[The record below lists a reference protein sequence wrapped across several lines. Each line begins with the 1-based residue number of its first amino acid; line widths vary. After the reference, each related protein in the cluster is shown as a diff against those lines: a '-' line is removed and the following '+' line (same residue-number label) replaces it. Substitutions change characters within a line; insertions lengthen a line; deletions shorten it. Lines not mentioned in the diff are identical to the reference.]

1 MDSKK
6 KTEEDVMR
14 LDIIVVGAGAA
25 GIGISVMLVELGVK
39 SMLILEK
46 GKVGASFNKWPK
58 EMKLITPSFTTNF
71 YGQIDLNSIAA
82 GTSPA
87 FSIRKEH
94 PSGKEYAGYLQSIA
108 DYCGLP
114 VIEKTNVKK
123 VTHSDGI
130 FQLHFDNQIIETR
143 NLIWAAGEYQYPNT
157 KVFPGSGFC
166 LHNSKV
172 RSWEK
177 VKGDEFLIIGG
188 YESGI
193 DAAINLSRLGKRV
206 VVLDS
211 KARWQEKTTDPSL
224 SLSPYTNERLL
235 NELPKGNIVLKG
247 NSEIKSIK
255 KKDGVYE
262 VWLYDREKPFTC
274 PTRPILATGF
284 KSSLTMISDL
294 FDWHEEESYALINE
308 HDESTKTPGL
318 YLVGPQVR
326 HENLIFCFIY
336 KYRQRF
342 GVVANAIGKKLDL
355 DTSILEKYRNEGL
368 YLDDLS
374 CCSGECDC

>member
-1 MDSKK
+1 MEKNSSQSDQI
-6 KTEEDVMR
+6 MR
-14 LDIIVVGAGAA
+14 LDVVVVGAGAA
-25 GIGISVMLVELGVK
+25 GIGISVMLVELGLE

-46 GKVGASFNKWPK
+46 GKVGDSFSKWPK

-87 FSIRKEH
+87 YSTRKEH
-94 PSGKEYAGYLQSIA
+94 LSGKEYAGYLKSIS

-114 VIEKTNVKK
+114 VIERTNVKK
-123 VTHSDGI
+123 VTYSDGI
-130 FQLHFDNQIIETR
+130 FQLHFDNTVIEAR
-143 NLIWAAGEYQYPNT
+143 NLIWAGGEFQYPNK
-157 KVFPGSGFC
+157 KVFPGSGLC

-172 RSWEK
+172 RSWAK
-177 VKGDEFLIIGG
+177 VEGDEFYIVGG

-193 DAAINLSRLGKRV
+193 DAAINLSRLGKKV
-206 VVLDS
+206 TVLDS
-211 KARWQEKTTDPSL
+211 VARWQETTTDPSL

-235 NELPKGNIVLKG
+235 QELPHGRIILKG
-247 NSEIKSIK
+247 NSEIESIK
-255 KKDGVYE
+255 KKDGRYEISVY
-262 VWLYDREKPFTC
+262 DKAKPYVSS
-274 PTRPILATGF
+274 TRPILATGF
-284 KSSLTMISDL
+284 KSSLTLISDL

-318 YLVGPQVR
+318 FLVGPQVR

-336 KYRQRF
+336 KYRLRF
-342 GVVANAIGKKLDL
+342 GVVANAIGKRLGL
-355 DTSILEKYRNEGL
+355 DTSELEKYREEGL

-374 CCSGECDC
+374 CCGDECTC